1 MQKKKFLILV
11 GLLKKQIIMLKLA
24 IISSL
29 APSSALTAV
38 DNKIS
43 NVNNLVK
50 TTASKF
56 INKNCV

>member
-1 MQKKKFLILV
+1 MQTKRFLILV
-11 GLLKKQIIMLKLA
+11 GLLKKQVIMLKLP
-24 IISSL
+24 IISGL

-38 DNKIS
+38 DNKIP
-43 NVNNLVK
+43 NVNNLVN

>member
-1 MQKKKFLILV
+1 
-11 GLLKKQIIMLKLA
+11 MLKLA

-56 INKNCV
+56 IKKNCV

>member
-1 MQKKKFLILV
+1 M